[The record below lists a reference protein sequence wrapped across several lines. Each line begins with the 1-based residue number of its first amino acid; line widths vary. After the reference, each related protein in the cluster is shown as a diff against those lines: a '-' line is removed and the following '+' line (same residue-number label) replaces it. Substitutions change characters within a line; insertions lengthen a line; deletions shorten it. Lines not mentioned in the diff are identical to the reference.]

1 MSRPP
6 KPARLV
12 LLNREGRKSWVI
24 RDGKK
29 FERTGYSE
37 GQLELAERKLAR
49 YLARSHNPVK
59 VNAAASEVVIADI
72 LIAYRDHKHPPE
84 SRPVEKK
91 DKPPK
96 LREFEAMI
104 GRLNDFWGDLTPDQ
118 ILGPKCREFTNAR
131 GTDSGARRDLA
142 ILQSAVNFYKK
153 EFGLRADTVVTLPK
167 KSRAR
172 ERWLTRDEAARLIWA
187 VWRDKTIAKKQK
199 RRHLA
204 RFILIGLYTATRHR
218 AILSLQWQAN
228 DTGGHID
235 LEQGVMYRR
244 SAAEEESKK
253 RRPAIR
259 IPQRL
264 LAHLKRWK
272 RIDKGIPYAVNYMG
286 RPIDRLESSFRSA
299 REGARLDSDVVP
311 HTLRHTA
318 VTWQMQAGI
327 PMNEITGFAGMT
339 MQMLQEVYGHHHPD
353 HQQGI
358 ASTRLGGGSKK
369 KAA

>member
-1 MSRPP
+1 MSRPK

-12 LLNREGRKSWVI
+12 LLEREGRKTWVI
-24 RDGKK
+24 RDGAK

-37 GQLELAERKLAR
+37 GDVELAQQKLAQ

-59 VNAAASEVVIADI
+59 PNAAASEVLIADI
-72 LIAYRDHKHPPE
+72 LMAYRDEKYPPE
-84 SRPVEKK
+84 TRPTGK

-96 LREFEAMI
+96 MREFDAMI
-104 GRLNDFWGDLTPDQ
+104 GRLNDFWGDMTPDQ
-118 ILGPKCREFTNAR
+118 ILGPKCREFTKAR

-142 ILQSAVNFYKK
+142 ILQAAVNFYKK
-153 EFGLRADTVVTLPK
+153 EYGLKADTVVTLPK
-167 KSRAR
+167 KSRSR

-187 VWRDKTIAKKQK
+187 VWRDRTIAKKQK

-204 RFILIGLYTATRHR
+204 RFILIGLYTGTRHR
-218 AILSLQWQAN
+218 AILGLQWQAN

-235 LEQGVMYRR
+235 LANGVMYRR

-264 LAHLKRWK
+264 LAHLERWQ
-272 RIDKGIPYAVNYMG
+272 RIDKGIPYVVHYHG
-286 RPIDRLESSFRSA
+286 KPIDRLESSFRAA
-299 REGARLDSDVVP
+299 REGARLDADVVP
-311 HTLRHTA
+311 HCLRHTA
-318 VTWQMQAGI
+318 VTWQMQAGV
-327 PMNEITGFAGMT
+327 PMNEIAGFAGMT
-339 MQMLQEVYGHHHPD
+339 MQMLEDVYGHHHPD
-353 HQQGI
+353 HQQSI